1 MTTASANTK
10 RPEPK
15 DPEVPLEQKVAFET
29 QGAGRV
35 IAWASWTSF
44 FFALLQSLCTFFAA
58 VDGVRL
64 LIGAGAL
71 VVSAGVGSTMDW
83 VHADW
88 LRLPMIGLA
97 LAGSLLNLVVLWQI
111 RRLRNRPAAQWRQK
125 PASRHKIRMEQV
137 QFVLSIVTLV
147 LIAVEEYWHLRWH
160 HHV

>member
-1 MTTASANTK
+1 MTTASANPK
-10 RPEPK
+10 RPESK
-15 DPEVPLEQKVAFET
+15 DPEVPLAQRVAFET
-29 QGAGRV
+29 QGAGGV
-35 IAWASWTSF
+35 IAWSSF

-71 VVSAGVGSTMDW
+71 VVSTGVGATMDW

-88 LRLPMIGLA
+88 LRLPMIALA

-111 RRLRNRPAAQWRQK
+111 RRLRSRPAAQWRQK
-125 PASRHKIRMEQV
+125 PVSKRKIRMERV

-147 LIAVEEYWHLRWH
+147 LIGVEEYWHLRWH